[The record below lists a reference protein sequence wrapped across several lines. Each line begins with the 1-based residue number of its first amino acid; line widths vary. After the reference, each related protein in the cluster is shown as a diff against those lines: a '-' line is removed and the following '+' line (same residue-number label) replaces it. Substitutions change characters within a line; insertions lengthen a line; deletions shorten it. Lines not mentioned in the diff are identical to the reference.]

1 MRAKDILHSALE
13 GLTRN
18 ISRSLLTTLGIIIG
32 VGSVVL
38 MVSVGGTFQKFILD
52 QVSSFSGNTFEIH
65 SKGLQEFGKAT
76 VTLTEAD
83 AEALAKLSTV
93 KNVTAV
99 IFVAQ
104 KVKYGSEEVSPMLL
118 GTSKEIFINWSMKL
132 DRGRL
137 LTDGDVKGGQSVVVL
152 GSKTAE
158 DLFGNSDPLGKRIS
172 VGERKFTVVGVLK
185 AVGGAMGTQM
195 DTPAYIPFTVAK
207 TMTSKG
213 RYIDYISLQASG
225 NVDLAAEDIKS
236 LLRQRHN
243 ITNPNDD
250 PKKDDFI
257 SRSFAQATAIIGTV
271 TLSITIFLG
280 LIAGISLIVGGI
292 GIMNIMLVSV
302 SERTKEIGLRKAVGA
317 SRRDILLQFL
327 IEAVALT
334 LLGGIIGIVGGSALG
349 FLLTRLA
356 AKFLGSLSFALTI
369 GSVLLSV
376 GMAVGTGLIFGLY
389 PARRAAKLHPIEA
402 MRFE

>member
-1 MRAKDILHSALE
+1 MRIQDTLRSALE

-38 MVSVGGTFQKFILD
+38 MVSVGATFQNFILD
-52 QVSSFSGNTFEIH
+52 QLSDFSASTFEIH
-65 SKGLQEFGKAT
+65 SKGLQEFGKET
-76 VTLTEAD
+76 NTLTEGD

-93 KNVTAV
+93 KNVVPV

-104 KVKYGSEEVSPMLL
+104 KVKFGTQEASPMIL
-118 GTSKEIFINWSMKL
+118 GSTKDIFENWSMKVTN
-132 DRGRL
+132 GRL
-137 LTDGDVKGGQSVVVL
+137 LSDGDLKGGQSVVVL
-152 GSKTAE
+152 GGKTAE

-185 AVGGAMGTQM
+185 TLGGAMGAQM
-195 DTPAYIPFTVAK
+195 DTPIYVPFTVAQ
-207 TMTSKG
+207 TLTNKG
-213 RYIDYISLQASG
+213 RYIDYISLQAVG
-225 NVDLAAEDIKS
+225 NIDLATEDIKS

-243 ITNPNDD
+243 IDNPNDD
-250 PKKDDFI
+250 PDKDDFV
-257 SRSFAQATAIIGTV
+257 SRSFAQATEIIGTV

-280 LIAGISLIVGGI
+280 LIAGISLVVGGI

-317 SRRDILLQFL
+317 RRSDILLQFL

-334 LLGGIIGIVGGSALG
+334 LLGGLIGIVGGGLLG
-349 FLLTRLA
+349 FLMTRLA
-356 AKFLGSLSFALTI
+356 AKFLGDLSFALTI
-369 GSVLLSV
+369 SSILLSI

>member
-1 MRAKDILHSALE
+1 MRTQDILRSAVE

-38 MVSVGGTFQKFILD
+38 MVSLGATFQRFILD
-52 QVSSFSGNTFEIH
+52 QVSTFSGNTFEIQ
-65 SKGLQEFGKAT
+65 SKGLEQFGKET
-76 VTLTEAD
+76 NTLTEAD

-93 KNVTAV
+93 KNVAAV

-118 GTSKEIFINWSMKL
+118 GTSKEIFTNWSMKL
-132 DRGRL
+132 ARGRL
-137 LTDGDVKGGQSVVVL
+137 LTDGDVKGGQSVAVVS
-152 GSKTAE
+152 SKTAE
-158 DLFGNSDPLGKRIS
+158 DLFGNADPLGKRIS

-185 AVGGAMGTQM
+185 ALGGAMGTQM
-195 DTPAYIPFTVAK
+195 DTPVYIPFTVAK

-213 RYIDYISLQASG
+213 QYVDYISLQASG
-225 NVDLAAEDIKS
+225 NVDLASEDIKS

-243 ITNPNDD
+243 IDNPKDD

-317 SRRDILLQFL
+317 SRKDILLQFL

-334 LLGGIIGIVGGSALG
+334 VLGGLIGIVGGGMLG
-349 FLLTRLA
+349 FLLTKLA
-356 AKFLGSLSFALTI
+356 AKFLGNLSFALTI

-376 GMAVGTGLIFGLY
+376 GMAVGTGLVFGLY
-389 PARRAAKLHPIEA
+389 PAQRAARLHPIEA